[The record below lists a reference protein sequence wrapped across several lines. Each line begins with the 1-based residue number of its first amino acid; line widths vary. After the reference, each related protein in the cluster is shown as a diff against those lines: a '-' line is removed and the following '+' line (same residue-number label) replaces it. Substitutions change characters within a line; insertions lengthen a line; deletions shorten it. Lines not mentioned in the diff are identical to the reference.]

1 MNTSM
6 KIYLVMHKFCNED
19 YDGNTMLGEE
29 IITSFSTKETAERF
43 VLKWSNPHSL
53 PKPYDGI
60 YLGELYIKELTLDS
74 VNIDEDPHIG
84 KDLEDYYC
92 RDYENEEEE
101 ESEDAPS
108 YDEHIDD
115 EVAEEMPPHIVP
127 GIIKCY
133 GNSSG
138 NIGLSPCFVDLYEM
152 RVFNSKYSYT
162 HNWTDES
169 ERLSVVLGTDPAGE
183 ELPVIDIDSEDDAD
197 YTVIDFFDQLYWISN
212 YSDIN
217 SSSAALRKVK
227 NHVVAKYLSTLDDSE
242 VNISKIFDIPENPF
256 DRSSYI
262 LDGLKKMSDKEFGMY
277 YHLFEDSLPQSKRPE

>member
-6 KIYLVMHKFCNED
+6 KIYLVIHKFCDED

-92 RDYENEEEE
+92 RDYEDEEEE

-115 EVAEEMPPHIVP
+115 EVAEVLSLVQTLRAKNCLSLISTAKMMPITLTLT
-127 GIIKCY
+127 
-133 GNSSG
+133 SSTSFTG
-138 NIGLSPCFVDLYEM
+138 F
-152 RVFNSKYSYT
+152 
-162 HNWTDES
+162 
-169 ERLSVVLGTDPAGE
+169 PA
-183 ELPVIDIDSEDDAD
+183 IATS
-197 YTVIDFFDQLYWISN
+197 TVR
-212 YSDIN
+212 
-217 SSSAALRKVK
+217 AL
-227 NHVVAKYLSTLDDSE
+227 
-242 VNISKIFDIPENPF
+242 
-256 DRSSYI
+256 
-262 LDGLKKMSDKEFGMY
+262 
-277 YHLFEDSLPQSKRPE
+277 LFAR